1 MNILRERMEA
11 KSEIPHMFR
20 IIFQIFSISFL
31 LYSCASIPT
40 DVQSVIDKS
49 EANSSELNKVI
60 GYYKSLGDKEKLS
73 AAYFLIKNMEGKYSE
88 YYNYNDKAYKLF
100 HEGKDANIDN
110 RIQFRLEMERKIDS
124 LSNPKFPPLLVY
136 DKDVITADYLIEN
149 IDLAFQ
155 VWQEPWSRHFNFEEF
170 CEYIL
175 PYRIRTEPISNWRG
189 QFLKKYYWVKD
200 SIKNISDTEELTLY
214 LNDLVGK
221 DFWTEDYL
229 ELPFVPVTLLDKARG
244 GGCNQRY
251 LLMASILRSMGVP
264 AMIDYA
270 PQHNN
275 TFKDHSW
282 TVYMDSMR
290 RFRPFD
296 GGRARRILFKKDD
309 PRSAFPEKMVV
320 PLADGFASNVYR
332 YMYKICD
339 NSLAEK
345 VNDISRIPEL
355 FRSPCLENVSEDY
368 VFNKQTINY
377 KIDSNV
383 VIKDSLVYLSVFG
396 YGKSVRE
403 ADWSI
408 IRNGSVEFKNIGTG
422 IVYLLSSY
430 NGRDL
435 VPFSNPILLR
445 DSVTCNI
452 LKPDLQNKQKVIL
465 TRKSK
470 MSLQMQGFAE
480 SMAGGVFQV
489 SDSAQFD
496 NPETLYRIIEVPDFL
511 VEKEVFP
518 EKKYRYVRYFSPNN
532 SINVAE
538 IQFWNKT
545 DKGNENKLIGKT
557 IYFMSGDSILSPE
570 PSNAFDG
577 NIRTNFNAPS
587 GSWVG
592 LDLTYPELILK
603 IKYLPRNNF
612 NEIEAGNKYELFYY
626 NYGWQ
631 SLGVQIAVNQYL
643 EYDSVPANSLL
654 LLKNLTQGKEERI
667 FTYEK
672 DKQIWW

>member
-1 MNILRERMEA
+1 MFKFILY
-11 KSEIPHMFR
+11 
-20 IIFQIFSISFL
+20 IFGISL
-31 LYSCASIPT
+31 LSYSCASIPT
-40 DVQSVIDKS
+40 YVLSVIDNS
-49 EANSSELNKVI
+49 GANRSELNKVI
-60 GYYKSLGDKEKLS
+60 GYYKSLGNKEKLS
-73 AAYFLIKNMEGKYSE
+73 AAYFLIANMEGKYSE
-88 YYNYNDKAYKLF
+88 YYNYNDKAFMLF
-100 HEGKDANIDN
+100 HKGKDANIDN
-110 RIQFRLEMERKIDS
+110 RIQFRLEMEKKIDS
-124 LSNPKFPPLLVY
+124 LSNPKFPPLIVY
-136 DKDVITADYLIEN
+136 DIDVLTADYLIEN

-155 VWQEPWSRHFNFEEF
+155 VWQEPWSRHFDFEEF

-175 PYRIRTEPISNWRG
+175 PYRIRTEPISNWRS
-189 QFLKKYYWVKD
+189 QFLKKYFWVKD

-229 ELPFVPVTLLDKARG
+229 ELPFIPVTLLDKARG

-251 LLMASILRSMGVP
+251 LLMVSILRSMGVP

-320 PLADGFASNVYR
+320 PLADGFGSNVYR
-332 YMYKICD
+332 FKYKICD
-339 NSLAEK
+339 NSLAAK
-345 VNDISRIPEL
+345 VKDISKIPGL
-355 FRSPCLENVSEDY
+355 FRSIYLENVSKDY
-368 VFNKQTINY
+368 EFSKQTINY
-377 KIDSNV
+377 KIEPNEA
-383 VIKDSLVYLSVFG
+383 IKDSLVYLTVFG

-408 IRNGSVEFKNIGTG
+408 VKYDSAKFNNIGTG
-422 IVYLLSSY
+422 IVYLLSTY
-430 NGRDL
+430 NGKDL

-445 DSVTCNI
+445 DSVTCSI
-452 LKPDLQNKQKVIL
+452 LKPDLQNRQKVVL

-480 SMAGGVFQV
+480 SMIGGVFEA
-489 SDSAQFD
+489 SNSFQFD
-496 NPETLYRIIEVPDFL
+496 NPETLYKITEVPEFL

-518 EKKYRYVRYFSPNN
+518 EQKYRYVRYLSPNN
-532 SINVAE
+532 SIHVAE
-538 IQFWNKT
+538 IQFLSKYEQG
-545 DKGNENKLIGKT
+545 KESILRGNPVFFL
-557 IYFMSGDSILSPE
+557 SSDSISSPE
-570 PSNAFDG
+570 PQNAFDG

-587 GSWVG
+587 GSWIG
-592 LDLTYPELILK
+592 LDLTYPQLISK

-612 NEIEAGNKYELFYY
+612 NEIEAGNKYELFFY

-631 SLGVQIAVNQYL
+631 SLGVQIADNQYL
-643 EYDSVPANSLL
+643 EYDSVPANSLF

-667 FTYEK
+667 FTYEN